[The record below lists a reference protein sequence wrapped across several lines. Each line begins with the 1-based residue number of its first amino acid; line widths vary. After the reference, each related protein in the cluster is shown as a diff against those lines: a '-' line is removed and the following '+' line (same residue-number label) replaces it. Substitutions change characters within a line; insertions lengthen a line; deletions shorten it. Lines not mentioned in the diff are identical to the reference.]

1 VAIQGFGNAGSHM
14 AHILSGLGYNI
25 VAVSDSKGAITTES
39 ALDITALEKHKEAT
53 GSVLGF
59 TSTTTISNAELLEL
73 KVDILVPAAL
83 ENQIT
88 AENAD
93 RIQASIIAEL
103 ANGPTTPEA
112 DAILF
117 KKGVLVIPDVLTNAG
132 GVTVSYFEQ
141 VQNAMNYYWEE
152 EEVLVK
158 LKKLM
163 TTAFTSVWA
172 NKEKYS
178 VDLRTAAFILA
189 VERIA
194 LAMKDRGWK

>member
-1 VAIQGFGNAGSHM
+1 
-14 AHILSGLGYNI
+14 L
-25 VAVSDSKGAITTES
+25 AVD
-39 ALDITALEKHKEAT
+39 
-53 GSVLGF
+53 V
-59 TSTTTISNAELLEL
+59 
-73 KVDILVPAAL
+73 LVPAAL

-88 AENAD
+88 GDNAP
-93 RIQASIIAEL
+93 RVQAKIIAEL

-112 DAILF
+112 DELLF

-152 EEVLVK
+152 EEVLSK

-163 TTAFTSVWA
+163 TAAFTSVWA
-172 NKEKYS
+172 NKEKYNI
-178 VDLRTAAFILA
+178 DLRTAAFVLA

-194 LAMKDRGWK
+194 QAMKDRGWK